1 MRIRQITLVAV
12 LSVAALSGRETVM
25 MAEENAIRS
34 KFETISEMG
43 DGRSARFL
51 VTDAENGETLIGA
64 AVLVKG
70 STAGAMTDVDG
81 IAQMPM
87 KDGEYDI
94 EVSYIG
100 YSPVSVHIKV
110 HNGDI
115 STVTETADILS
126 ETDGTLRIRIH
137 PDNALLD
144 NATVTARKSFETI
157 SALQNER
164 RMSSHAI
171 ENIGAREMALK
182 GLSDAQESVSKMRT
196 PGR

>member
-87 KDGEYDI
+87 KDGEYDGLI
-94 EVSYIG
+94 HRIFSGVGTY
-100 YSPVSVHIKV
+100 K
-110 HNGDI
+110 
-115 STVTETADILS
+115 ST
-126 ETDGTLRIRIH
+126 
-137 PDNALLD
+137 
-144 NATVTARKSFETI
+144 
-157 SALQNER
+157 
-164 RMSSHAI
+164 
-171 ENIGAREMALK
+171 
-182 GLSDAQESVSKMRT
+182 
-196 PGR
+196 